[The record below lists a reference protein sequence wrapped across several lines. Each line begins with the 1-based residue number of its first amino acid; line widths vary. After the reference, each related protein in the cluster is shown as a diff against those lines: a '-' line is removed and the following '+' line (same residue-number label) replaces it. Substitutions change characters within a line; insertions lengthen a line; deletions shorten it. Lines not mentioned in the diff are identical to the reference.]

1 MSMPK
6 RFKEYI
12 EDRITKKIIPDK
24 EKAQFLI
31 NESEKSLRGLN
42 KRLKL
47 MEIDE
52 DNANSITKDIYDIIM
67 GLIRAKL
74 LLEGYK
80 SSGNFSHEAEVSY
93 LAELGFS
100 DSEVLFLNQLRYSR
114 NSIIYY
120 GKLLNKEYAEKAY
133 KFLNEIYPRL
143 VKEVP
148 GAKIR

>member
-12 EDRITKKIIPDK
+12 EDGIIKKIIPDK

-74 LLEGYK
+74 LLDGYK
-80 SSGNFSHEAEVSY
+80 SSGNFSHEAEISF
-93 LAELGFS
+93 LTELGFS

-120 GKLLNKEYAEKAY
+120 GKFLNKEYVEKARE
-133 KFLNEIYPRL
+133 FLNKIYPKL
-143 VKEVP
+143 IKKVQ
-148 GAKIR
+148 

>member
-12 EDRITKKIIPDK
+12 EDGIIKKIIPDK

-80 SSGNFSHEAEVSY
+80 SSGNFSHEAEISF
-93 LAELGFS
+93 LTELGFS

-120 GKLLNKEYAEKAY
+120 GKLLNKEYAEKSNE
-133 KFLNEIYPRL
+133 FLNKIYPKL
-143 VKEVP
+143 IKKVQ
-148 GAKIR
+148 

>member
-12 EDRITKKIIPDK
+12 EDGIIKKIIPDK

-67 GLIRAKL
+67 ELIRAKL
-74 LLEGYK
+74 LLDGYK
-80 SSGNFSHEAEVSY
+80 SSGNFSHEAEISF
-93 LAELGFS
+93 LTELGFS

-120 GKLLNKEYAEKAY
+120 GKLLNKEYAKKARE
-133 KFLNEIYPRL
+133 FLNKIYPKL
-143 VKEVP
+143 IKKVQ
-148 GAKIR
+148 

>member
-1 MSMPK
+1 MNMPK

-12 EDRITKKIIPDK
+12 EDGIIKKIIPDK

-67 GLIRAKL
+67 ELIRAKL
-74 LLEGYK
+74 LLDGYK
-80 SSGNFSHEAEVSY
+80 SSGNFSHEAEISF
-93 LAELGFS
+93 LTELGFS

-120 GKLLNKEYAEKAY
+120 GKLLNKEYVEKSHE
-133 KFLNEIYPRL
+133 FLNKIYPKL
-143 VKEVP
+143 IKKVK
-148 GAKIR
+148 